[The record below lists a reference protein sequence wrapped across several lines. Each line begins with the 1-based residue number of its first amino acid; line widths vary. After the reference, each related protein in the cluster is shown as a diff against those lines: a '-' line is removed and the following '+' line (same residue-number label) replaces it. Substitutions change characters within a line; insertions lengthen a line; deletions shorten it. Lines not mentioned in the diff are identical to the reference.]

1 MALEASI
8 VERLQELR
16 KWQIIQEERL
26 LKQQQEQRELL
37 SIEQERMYEA
47 LGISMKDVIV
57 DESIIDQMSVSKVK
71 DHVETLKDNG
81 KVDIEINEIPQ
92 ETPNINTQRIITS
105 KNDSPTPGDSEGEL
119 NMQLNVPNVCLKA
132 FDADLTPSDSTN
144 YKHLPQY
151 KLQVENDYQ
160 QIDETPKR
168 FSRNNFERSIEE
180 MEPLAINKSLTKSV
194 LIDEIPVPSPKM
206 DFKTLLEEKLR
217 DAEAMNV
224 NDTSTPKNQIKR
236 PFLRKGEGLARFRPN
251 SALNKVKKP
260 VRSRNSSRFSNSPCN
275 NKSQKINTKNFVAKP
290 KVNSDNNK
298 KKVNEVSRRS
308 TGGIPSVAQQKLVL
322 SNVALPKKL
331 IRNSRSL
338 PPSIP
343 VSISPSNPNESTE
356 KYVSNDESNPSDLDS
371 SKLETK
377 MFEILEEKAE
387 NSSFCSTS
395 SAVVAFM
402 QQSTPLK
409 LRNIRKNLV
418 SQKQVKNRTEDQ
430 IDDEVLNEIVHTL
443 ESNKLQSSPTIQI
456 RETYAQKNIITSK
469 WESNSIANDNMPQ
482 TSTKNSQ
489 QSIKQIIQP
498 INHKSNSHYRNNSTA
513 VRINY
518 PKINLD
524 VSNSSSIVDIH
535 SLCESDYL
543 DDRPSNALDNNCK
556 DTIDKTETN
565 VSMHVRF
572 AEYNEYKT
580 IGLTDTS
587 TLSIDSHSAAVHE
600 NEKDWSDHSECEES
614 SDSETLPSQ
623 EDIINQQRFLNDA
636 SELKNPSIDQYNS
649 RVTTNVIMNEEAL
662 TARECND
669 DTENSDTNSIDQST
683 EDEQSE
689 FNDSEGTYYDEDTT
703 ISEIQ
708 EAMTKVL
715 NNSDSNVDKLTINPE
730 NSSVQQQQQQ
740 QQPQQQQQLPVTN
753 DTIFKSD
760 LLKNRLLELER
771 EIDIFRKEN
780 VALSLQRQ
788 KIQDE
793 HRQLQREFK
802 EKEVNLERE
811 RNQMNTRFQE
821 EKKRLAREK
830 SALENR
836 LRDAREKSIQSKQ
849 ERQEIQMLNEQLNE
863 LKDDIVEKESRW
875 QALQARQR
883 SQIRVLQMEN
893 SKLKLEI
900 ERLQSTKRVNGKLK
914 RPSTISNTKA
924 IHQINKQLDGKR
936 GGNNSNSIPDEEL
949 ETAKITRKRNPQ
961 LSPVSTSTNQ
971 SPSST
976 ADTEKAFVYN
986 SIPAQKSSVKPT
998 EESVLKKRQ
1007 LYETL
1012 LKDAAPVYQQRNY
1025 DESPIILEK
1034 NNDELD
1040 EIPSSYKTKRDIVLK
1055 TKPARVENEF
1065 ASARQTTDAVF
1076 QYQNKLTHNN
1086 DDSEQ
1091 QNAVKISDE
1100 KRERISPTRLNDDLE
1115 SQQLIRGSYQQF
1127 VRDVITPRQEENNL
1141 ISNNSHSNTT
1151 NNSRNSPNIK
1161 NSYSQLNYSSD
1172 RIKSR
1177 IDQVQSPPASVMKNK
1192 QNEIIDSSV
1201 IKMGNEKVE
1210 QKKRNYEN
1218 DRMKFICRSDSELTP
1233 RSEHQNPL
1241 PRPPDSMTP
1250 RPDQIQLSQISDL
1263 PTPKKFTS
1271 SSSPSAINN
1280 FREIKHPDGH
1290 TEYWYPNGNVKR
1302 IYPDRNITKM
1312 IYYNGD
1318 VRETTSDGCIKYF
1331 YAATKTWHTTYPDG
1345 FEIIEF
1351 PDGQQERRTKDGVVE
1366 VSFPD
1371 GSVRLMQP
1379 DGIEK
1384 WALPDGTIAETF
1396 PNGEK
1401 ILSLPNGQREIH
1413 TNDHKRREYPDGTVK
1428 FVYPDGT
1435 QETRYSN
1442 GRVRIKDK
1450 EGNLVMDSYQT

>member
-47 LGISMKDVIV
+47 LGMSMKDVIV
-57 DESIIDQMSVSKVK
+57 DESIIDQMSVSKIK

-81 KVDIEINEIPQ
+81 KAHIKINEIPQ
-92 ETPNINTQRIITS
+92 ETSNINTQRFTTS
-105 KNDSPTPGDSEGEL
+105 NNDSTMFGDSEEEL
-119 NMQLNVPNVCLKA
+119 NTQLNVPN
-132 FDADLTPSDSTN
+132 
-144 YKHLPQY
+144 
-151 KLQVENDYQ
+151 VENDYQ

-180 MEPLAINKSLTKSV
+180 IEPLTIDKSLTKSV
-194 LIDEIPVPSPKM
+194 IIDEIPVPSPKM

-236 PFLRKGEGLARFRPN
+236 PFLRKGEGLARFQPN

-260 VRSRNSSRFSNSPCN
+260 VRPRNSSRFSNSPCN
-275 NKSQKINTKNFVAKP
+275 KSQKINTKNLVAKP
-290 KVNSDNNK
+290 KVNIDNNNK
-298 KKVNEVSRRS
+298 KKVNEVSRKS
-308 TGGIPSVAQQKLVL
+308 IGVIPSVAQQKLVL

-331 IRNSRSL
+331 VRNSRSL
-338 PPSIP
+338 PPIP
-343 VSISPSNPNESTE
+343 MSISPSNPNESTE
-356 KYVSNDESNPSDLDS
+356 KYVSNDESNQSDLDS

-377 MFEILEEKAE
+377 IFEMLEEKAE

-409 LRNIRKNLV
+409 LRNIRKNLM
-418 SQKQVKNRTEDQ
+418 SQKQTKNQAKDQ
-430 IDDEVLNEIVHTL
+430 TDDEVLNEIVHTL
-443 ESNKLQSSPTIQI
+443 KSNKLPSSQTIKI
-456 RETYAQKNIITSK
+456 HETYAQKNTVATK
-469 WESNSIANDNMPQ
+469 QDSNSIANDNPPQ
-482 TSTKNSQ
+482 TSTKNIQ

-498 INHKSNSHYRNNSTA
+498 TNQKNNSLHHTNNSTL
-513 VRINY
+513 RINY

-524 VSNSSSIVDIH
+524 VSNSSSIIDIH
-535 SLCESDYL
+535 SLCESDCL
-543 DDRPSNALDNNCK
+543 DDRPNNVIDNNCK
-556 DTIDKTETN
+556 DTIGKIETN

-587 TLSIDSHSAAVHE
+587 TLSTDSHSVAVRE
-600 NEKDWSDHSECEES
+600 NENDHSECEES

-623 EDIINQQRFLNDA
+623 DDIISQRFSTNV
-636 SELKNPSIDQYNS
+636 SELKNQSLDQYDS
-649 RVTTNVIMNEEAL
+649 RVTTNFIMNKEAL
-662 TARECND
+662 TAGECND
-669 DTENSDTNSIDQST
+669 DTENSDTNSIDQSS

-708 EAMTKVL
+708 EAMAKVL
-715 NNSDSNVDKLTINPE
+715 NDNDSNVDKPLINPE
-730 NSSVQQQQQQ
+730 NS
-740 QQPQQQQQLPVTN
+740 PGQQQLPVTN

-788 KIQDE
+788 KVQDE

-849 ERQEIQMLNEQLNE
+849 ERQEIQLLNEQLNE

-900 ERLQSTKRVNGKLK
+900 ERLQATKRVNSKLK

-936 GGNNSNSIPDEEL
+936 GVNNPNSIPDEEL
-949 ETAKITRKRNPQ
+949 ETSKIIRKKNPN
-961 LSPVSTSTNQ
+961 LSPVFSTSTNQ

-976 ADTEKAFVYN
+976 VETEKGFDYN
-986 SIPAQKSSVKPT
+986 SIPAQKSAGKPT
-998 EESVLKKRQ
+998 EESVSKKRQ

-1012 LKDAAPVYQQRNY
+1012 LKDAAPVYQERIY

-1040 EIPSSYKTKRDIVLK
+1040 EVPSSYENKRDIVLK
-1055 TKPARVENEF
+1055 AKPARVESEF
-1065 ASARQTTDAVF
+1065 TTAQRTTDTVY
-1076 QYQNKLTHNN
+1076 QYQNKSPHNN
-1086 DDSEQ
+1086 DDSQ
-1091 QNAVKISDE
+1091 RQNTVRINDE
-1100 KRERISPTRLNDDLE
+1100 RRERILNDNLE

-1127 VRDVITPRQEENNL
+1127 VRDVITPRQEENNF
-1141 ISNNSHSNTT
+1141 ISNNSYSNST
-1151 NNSRNSPNIK
+1151 NNSRNSPAKK
-1161 NSYSQLNYSSD
+1161 NSHPKLNYSSD

-1177 IDQVQSPPASVMKNK
+1177 TDQDQFMKNK
-1192 QNEIIDSSV
+1192 RNEINNSCV
-1201 IKMGNEKVE
+1201 IEMESRKVE
-1210 QKKRNYEN
+1210 QTKRDYVN
-1218 DRMKFICRSDSELTP
+1218 DRMKFICRLDSELTP

-1241 PRPPDSMTP
+1241 PQLPDCMTP

-1271 SSSPSAINN
+1271 SSASSSPSTINN
-1280 FREIKHPDGH
+1280 FREVKHPDGH

-1413 TNDHKRREYPDGTVK
+1413 TKDHKRREYPDGTVK

-1442 GRVRIKDK
+1442 GRIRIKDK